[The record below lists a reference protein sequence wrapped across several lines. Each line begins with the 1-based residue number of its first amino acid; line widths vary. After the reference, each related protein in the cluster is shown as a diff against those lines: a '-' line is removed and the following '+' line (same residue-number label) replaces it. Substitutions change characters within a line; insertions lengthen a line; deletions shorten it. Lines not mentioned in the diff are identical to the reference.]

1 MLLKNSESYISVVVN
16 KKNFFVYVMGDVNEL
31 CSEFDIIIVDSIKDF
46 VDLFYLI
53 NKKGY
58 NFTIGKDFNNRYL

>member
-1 MLLKNSESYISVVVN
+1 
-16 KKNFFVYVMGDVNEL
+16 MGDVNEL